1 MTGQFSC
8 ARHVPRENELPR
20 TYLGAQIVVRGV
32 LDAHHILQH
41 DDPARLPKPLSVLP
55 CLGILVRVDDL
66 SHLRPA
72 QRGALSLVL
81 TLPAFIL
88 ATLTTLARLDLLD
101 GQRVD
106 DTRSIRAEALPFLVA
121 PLRHQAR
128 GEPVRIGPV
137 HGVPGEHR
145 DKIRRRKRINVPL
158 RGSCLFWCWIRGD
171 ERRCRRLRRLC
182 TLRRRQSLQLGGDDS
197 SRVTAVPHAFLKVNA
212 LRKGVLRRCWCGR
225 RRKRIVLEGLG

>member
-81 TLPAFIL
+81 TLPAFIFITL
-88 ATLTTLARLDLLD
+88 ATLARLDLLD

-106 DTRSIRAEALPFLVA
+106 DTRSIRAEALPFLVGTSGISRVESDRVD
-121 PLRHQAR
+121 PLSILMVSTDLNGRR
-128 GEPVRIGPV
+128 PV
-137 HGVPGEHR
+137 
-145 DKIRRRKRINVPL
+145 VPL
-158 RGSCLFWCWIRGD
+158 MDDMEDLKLPTFGGGVGCGEGCVSSDHSDKTGS
-171 ERRCRRLRRLC
+171 
-182 TLRRRQSLQLGGDDS
+182 
-197 SRVTAVPHAFLKVNA
+197 
-212 LRKGVLRRCWCGR
+212 
-225 RRKRIVLEGLG
+225 